1 MDFTWDFKSV
11 TKGILT
17 ACAVVSMCIAM
28 VACIDAAQQH
38 KDAQAQAREL
48 AGTLAKQKDKREA
61 ARAKARRQT
70 EGEGVDLEL
79 PHLPGAPLETA
90 MLTPLEAKLLRAYKD
105 QQPDGVSGG
114 TFSCVGGLKTALKEV
129 QQAVLPLTLA
139 K

>member
-17 ACAVVSMCIAM
+17 ACAVVSTCIAM

-48 AGTLAKQKDKREA
+48 AGTLAEQKDKREA

-70 EGEGVDLEL
+70 EGEEMDTEL
-79 PHLPGAPLETA
+79 PHLPGSPLETA
-90 MLTPLEAKLLRAYKD
+90 MLTPLEAKLLRA
-105 QQPDGVSGG
+105 
-114 TFSCVGGLKTALKEV
+114 F
-129 QQAVLPLTLA
+129 
-139 K
+139 